1 MSTPRHILNGLSRLL
16 ETISFPFSVKS
27 SDIDLDYKSMY
38 KFLHRRNLT
47 DRIGLVKQKDRGL
60 IWLRLRKEKD
70 G

>member
-1 MSTPRHILNGLSRLL
+1 
-16 ETISFPFSVKS
+16 VKS